1 MTVVADLG
9 CLAGPLLVGGGAYGN
24 LEALEAFARLA
35 DDLAVEPG
43 NVIHTGDVAA
53 YCADPEGSIDLIAT
67 RGWRAIKGNI
77 EAQLA
82 RRAGDCDCGFAP
94 GSSCDALAARWYA
107 HADRAVGGEARRWLA
122 TLPDNLRFTLAGR
135 SFLVVHGSP
144 SRANRFMFASRPEAE
159 FLSEIDLAESDAV
172 IAGHTGIPFT
182 RTFGERLW
190 ANAGAI
196 GLPANDGTPRAWA
209 LLIEPRGAAIA
220 FRHLAFSYDHRN
232 AARRM
237 RAAGL
242 PQGYALA
249 LETGLWPSLDVL
261 PEVERDAT
269 GVPLSP
275 MHALW
280 EPALRVA
287 AE

>member
-1 MTVVADLG
+1 MTIVADLG

-24 LEALEAFARLA
+24 LEALRAFARLA
-35 DDLAVEPG
+35 DDLAIAPG

-53 YCADPEGSIDLIAT
+53 YCADPEGCIDLLRA
-67 RGWRAIKGNI
+67 RGWRAIRGNV

-94 GSSCDALAARWYA
+94 GSACDALAARWYA

-144 SRANRFMFASRPEAE
+144 SQVNRFMFASRPGAE
-159 FLSEIDLAESDAV
+159 FLSEIDLAASDAV

-196 GLPANDGTPRAWA
+196 GLPANDGTPRVWA
-209 LLIEPRGAAIA
+209 LHIEPAREGLVLS
-220 FRHLAFSYDHRN
+220 HLPFTYDHRK

-242 PQGYALA
+242 PEGYARA

-261 PEVERDAT
+261 PEAERGAT
-269 GVPLSP
+269 GRPLAPGRTLWAS
-275 MHALW
+275 AL
-280 EPALRVA
+280 PAA